1 MYNYYAIAQFTA
13 VALRAKARDN
23 SELLSQVLFGE
34 PLRILQAGRQWTLV
48 QCAEDGFEGYVKSNQ
63 ILEVDELTFLQ
74 QKNNP
79 AFALDLFSPILG
91 EQFGIPVTLGSRLP
105 AFDGLHLH
113 LNGKRY
119 AYSGQAAMSQ
129 DIQASPELM
138 IKLARKLLFVPYL
151 CGGRTPTGMDAAAF
165 IQLIARIV
173 NITLPRTAATQV
185 QYGRTVDFV
194 IQCQSADLAF
204 FEDTKGNVDHVGLL
218 LPDSRILH
226 VYDRVRI
233 DAVDHF
239 GIYNYELQKYTHR
252 LRIVKRLLDDMDVP
266 SVLREKR
273 DRLTKDEKQIAMF

>member
-63 ILEVDELTFLQ
+63 IMEVDELTFLQ

-119 AYSGQAAMSQ
+119 VYSGQAAMSE
-129 DIQASPELM
+129 DIHASAELM
-138 IKLARKLLFVPYL
+138 IKLARKLLFAPYL

-173 NITLPRTAATQV
+173 NIPLPRTAATQV
-185 QYGRTVDFV
+185 QYGQTVDFV
-194 IQCQSADLAF
+194 IQCQPADLAF
-204 FEDTKGNVDHVGLL
+204 FEDSKGNIDHVGLL

-252 LRIVKRLLDDMDVP
+252 LRIVKRLLADMDVP

-273 DRLTKDEKQIAMF
+273 DRLTKDENQIVMF